1 MEKYD
6 RILVCLDQSPLD
18 VEIIRA
24 ADRICELS
32 PREIIFINVIRDFT
46 IPEEMLKE
54 FPHFMEQALDERRS
68 QIKSSVLTHFK
79 HTELHFQI
87 EVVQGDSPAK
97 AILQFANGKQIDLI
111 IAGRKK
117 KSTSSGVL
125 MSRLARRSDCSFL
138 MIAEGKPFDFTRI
151 LVPVDFSEHSALA
164 IMKALDFANLSSTPE
179 KVEIFAQ
186 NVYTVPSGYH
196 TTGKTHKEFAEIMK
210 ENAMKSY
217 EAFIKGIDLA
227 GKKIKPIYSLNDNDE
242 FVSDI
247 REQAK
252 RHKTD
257 LIIIGARGQTATS
270 MLFLGSKAERIVMMH
285 TGASML
291 VVRRRGDKAGFRDLL
306 QEL

>member
-1 MEKYD
+1 MDKYD

-18 VEIIRA
+18 VEIIKA
-24 ADRICELS
+24 ADRICELT
-32 PREIIFINVIRDFT
+32 PVEITFINVIRDFT
-46 IPEEMLKE
+46 IPDEMKKE
-54 FPHFMEQALDERRS
+54 FPNFLEQALAERNA
-68 QIKSSVLTHFK
+68 QIRDSVVTHFK
-79 HTELHFQI
+79 RTEI
-87 EVVQGDSPAK
+87 NVDIRVVQGDSPAK

-151 LVPVDFSEHSALA
+151 LVPVDFSEYSALA
-164 IMKALDFANLSSTPE
+164 IQKALDFATLSSTPE
-179 KVEIFAQ
+179 NVEIFAQ

-196 TTGKTHKEFAEIMK
+196 TTGKTHKEFAQIMK
-210 ENAMKSY
+210 ENAMRSY
-217 EAFIKGIDLA
+217 EAFIRGIDLRD
-227 GKKIKPIYSLNDNDE
+227 KQIKPIYSLNDNDE

-291 VVRRRGDKAGFRDLL
+291 VARRRGDKAGLKDLL